1 MPKIFLFFSLPSM
14 PTMLLMAFVMD
25 KTIAKI
31 SVSLPRDLHQWL
43 ERHSQVSA
51 GLKVPKSQIIAK
63 ALYDLRDKSKR
74 K

>member
-14 PTMLLMAFVMD
+14 PTMLLMAFVME

-31 SVSLPRDLHQWL
+31 SVSLPRELHVWL